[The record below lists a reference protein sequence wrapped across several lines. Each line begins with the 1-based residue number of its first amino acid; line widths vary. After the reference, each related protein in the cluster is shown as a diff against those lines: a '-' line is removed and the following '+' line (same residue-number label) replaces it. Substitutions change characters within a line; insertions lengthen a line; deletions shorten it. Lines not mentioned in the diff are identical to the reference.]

1 MQVFDDTL
9 TLKQIHALNR
19 IMDDPEDFQVCASAK
34 EKEQIA
40 KGKKSEN
47 VATAKMLAYK
57 MLHMKRGNMSA
68 MNSLS
73 FVKAVQQISGIVPG
87 NPKLFPRAKVLAY
100 SYKSARSTSTKVQI
114 LTPEELQDA
123 S

>member
-1 MQVFDDTL
+1 VLAGTKVLAYTL
-9 TLKQIHALNR
+9 TLKQVHALNR

-34 EKEQIA
+34 EKEQVA

-87 NPKLFPRAKVLAY
+87 NPKLLSSANVLAY
-100 SYKSARSTSTKVQI
+100 
-114 LTPEELQDA
+114 
-123 S
+123 